1 MNDFWQY
8 LSEEADKSAR
18 ETKRFYAG
26 FKGFIAAIYFAFVF
40 FTAFK
45 FNAGGL
51 AVALA
56 AVAGADVLVTA
67 AVIIIIPLFAYKLS
81 GKGYRRAELALAF
94 LGLLKT
100 VLRIAD
106 VTLLL
111 ILSAKTLDGANKP
124 SSLKIVVMIFAVLTA
139 LIVYGVEFIALIIK
153 YVKYRAT
160 KSIVQIADA
169 IDNGRLEDSGGG
181 FYGGSLKDSVSRDY
195 NDGDEEFHQR

>member
-1 MNDFWQY
+1 MSDFWQY

-51 AVALA
+51 TVALA

-67 AVIIIIPLFAYKLS
+67 AVIIIPLFAYKLS
-81 GKGYRRAELALAF
+81 GKGYRRAELAIAF

-111 ILSAKTLDGANKP
+111 ILSAKTLDSADKP

-160 KSIVQIADA
+160 KSIVQVADA

-181 FYGGSLKDSVSRDY
+181 FYGGSPKDGVSRGY

>member
-18 ETKRFYAG
+18 ETKRNYAA
-26 FKGFIAAIYFAFVF
+26 FKGFVAAIYFAFVF

-51 AVALA
+51 TVALA
-56 AVAGADVLVTA
+56 VVAGADVLVTA
-67 AVIIIIPLFAYKLS
+67 AVIIIPLFAYRLS
-81 GKGYRRAELALAF
+81 GKGYRRAELTLAF
-94 LGLLKT
+94 LGLFKT

-111 ILSAKTLDGANKP
+111 VLSAKTLDGADKP
-124 SSLKIVVMIFAVLTA
+124 DSLKIVVMIFAVLIS
-139 LIVYGVEFIALIIK
+139 LIVYGVEFVALIIR

-160 KSIVQIADA
+160 KSIVKVAEA
-169 IDNGRLEDSGGG
+169 IDTARLEDMGGG
-181 FYGGSLKDSVSRDY
+181 FYGGSPADSASRGY
-195 NDGDEEFHQR
+195 NDGDEEFHQS

>member
-1 MNDFWQY
+1 MSDFWQY

-51 AVALA
+51 TVALA

-67 AVIIIIPLFAYKLS
+67 AVIIIPLFAYKLS
-81 GKGYRRAELALAF
+81 GKGYRRAELAIAF

-111 ILSAKTLDGANKP
+111 ILSAKTLDGADKP

-160 KSIVQIADA
+160 KSIVQVADA
-169 IDNGRLEDSGGG
+169 IDNGRLEDSDGG
-181 FYGGSLKDSVSRDY
+181 FYGGSPNDSVSRGY
-195 NDGDEEFHQR
+195 NDGDDEFHQR

>member
-1 MNDFWQY
+1 MSDFWQY

-51 AVALA
+51 TVALA

-67 AVIIIIPLFAYKLS
+67 AVIIIPLFAYKLS
-81 GKGYRRAELALAF
+81 GKGYRRAELAIAF

-153 YVKYRAT
+153 YVKFRAT

-169 IDNGRLEDSGGG
+169 IDNGRLEDAGGG
-181 FYGGSLKDSVSRDY
+181 FYGGSPKDGVSRGY
-195 NDGDEEFHQR
+195 YDGDEEFHLR

>member
-1 MNDFWQY
+1 MSDFWQY

-51 AVALA
+51 TVALA

-67 AVIIIIPLFAYKLS
+67 AVIIIPLFAYKLS
-81 GKGYRRAELALAF
+81 GKGYRRAELTLAF

-111 ILSAKTLDGANKP
+111 VLSAKTLDGADKP

-160 KSIVQIADA
+160 KSIVQVADA
-169 IDNGRLEDSGGG
+169 LDNGRLEDSGGG
-181 FYGGSLKDSVSRDY
+181 VYGGSPADNANRGY
-195 NDGDEEFHQR
+195 NDGDEEFHQK

>member
-1 MNDFWQY
+1 MSDFWQY

-51 AVALA
+51 TVALA

-67 AVIIIIPLFAYKLS
+67 AVIIIPLFAYKLS
-81 GKGYRRAELALAF
+81 GKSYRRAELSIAF

-160 KSIVQIADA
+160 KSIVQVADA

-181 FYGGSLKDSVSRDY
+181 FLGGSPKDGVSRGY

>member
-1 MNDFWQY
+1 MSDFWQY

-45 FNAGGL
+45 FNAEGL
-51 AVALA
+51 TVALA

-67 AVIIIIPLFAYKLS
+67 AVIIIPLFAYKLS
-81 GKGYRRAELALAF
+81 GKGYRRAELAIAF

-111 ILSAKTLDGANKP
+111 ILSAKTLDGADKP

-160 KSIVQIADA
+160 KSIVQVADA

-181 FYGGSLKDSVSRDY
+181 FYGGLPKDGVSRGY